1 MTLFNEGKSRKI
13 EKTKCAN
20 CGYEYPV
27 ISLYCHLCGWQRRLT
42 EEEKKLFSSPSPKIE
57 K

>member
-13 EKTKCAN
+13 EKIKCAN